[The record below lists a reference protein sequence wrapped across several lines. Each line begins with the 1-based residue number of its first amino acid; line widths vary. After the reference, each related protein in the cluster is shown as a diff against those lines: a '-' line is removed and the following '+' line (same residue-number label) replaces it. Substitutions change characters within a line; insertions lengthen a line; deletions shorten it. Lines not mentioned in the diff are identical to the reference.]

1 MGPETIYAGE
11 GNAADEEEF
20 FSRRWHAAD
29 DRTFIPARLEH
40 NPHLDIDAYDRSL
53 EHLDPVTKAQI
64 RRGDWKAHAGG
75 QFDPNWWKYYQDFA
89 DGVSFGPH
97 EPPLPKVGIPK
108 IVVIDPAN
116 SKRKN
121 SKYTAIGVFGDA
133 GRDRVLVMDMIREH
147 LEMKEIVPK
156 VQEICRRHAPIDW
169 VGFEADG
176 FQKGLADEA
185 RDGHKY
191 PSIPMVVEL
200 QGKRI

>member
-1 MGPETIYAGE
+1 M
-11 GNAADEEEF
+11 
-20 FSRRWHAAD
+20 
-29 DRTFIPARLEH
+29 
-40 NPHLDIDAYDRSL
+40 
-53 EHLDPVTKAQI
+53 
-64 RRGDWKAHAGG
+64 
-75 QFDPNWWKYYQDFA
+75 
-89 DGVSFGPH
+89 
-97 EPPLPKVGIPK
+97 
-108 IVVIDPAN
+108 IDPAN

-185 RDGHKY
+185 RDAHKY

-200 QGKRI
+200 SHEGKGKLTRAIKAIYAAKEGRIYLPENAPWLEDYIAELGMFTGNDKEDSYTDSVNVTAYAVNGDGPVRETL